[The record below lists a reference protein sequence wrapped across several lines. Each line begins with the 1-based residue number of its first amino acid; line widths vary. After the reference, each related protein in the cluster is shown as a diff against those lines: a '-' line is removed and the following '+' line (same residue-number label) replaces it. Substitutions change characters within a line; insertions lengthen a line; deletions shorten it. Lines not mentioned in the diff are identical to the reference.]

1 MNYQRNKLLAKTKTT
16 KPSLTDQAG
25 ARETDIN
32 VIVKQFT
39 VSGRANGTTTEPMY
53 QDFSE
58 LPRDLRGF
66 IEMGRGLTEN
76 AAKLPKQLRDLAP
89 EELFSLTKEQITAKL
104 TPPQPEATKDEQK

>member
-1 MNYQRNKLLAKTKTT
+1 MNYQRNKQLSKTKPK
-16 KPSLTDQAG
+16 KPSMTDQAG

-39 VSGRANGTTTEPMY
+39 VSGRVNGTTKEPMY

-66 IEMGRGLTEN
+66 IEMGRGLSEN
-76 AAKLPKQLRDLAP
+76 ADKLPKQLRDLAP
-89 EELFSLTKEQITAKL
+89 EELFALTREQITAKL
-104 TPPQPEATKDEQK
+104 TPPQPEAKKDEPK